1 MFHYRKLNRWE
12 RLWVVVGL
20 VYGVAIAVAAA
31 WNFPQHLTINEQLG
45 DGDVF
50 NGEIVPVKS
59 YWYVR
64 FDMGWSLVEAVAQD
78 PTTREYLFLRNGQ
91 WSKPQA
97 SLRYRRVSPT
107 SGDGAAELLAK
118 QAAFVGLA
126 FVGWL
131 LTWSLVYLAGVGV
144 EIIKAGRSKKKRA
157 MTKRADPVLGGYAL
171 R

>member
-1 MFHYRKLNRWE
+1 MRHYRKLNHWE
-12 RLWVVVGL
+12 RLWVVLGL
-20 VYGVAIAVAAA
+20 VYGVAIALVAA

-64 FDMGWSLVEAVAQD
+64 FDTGWSLVEAVAQD
-78 PTTREYLFLRNGQ
+78 PVTKEYLFLRNGQ

-97 SLRYRRVSPT
+97 SLQYRKISPT
-107 SGDGAAELLAK
+107 SGDGSAKLLAK
-118 QAAFVGLA
+118 QAVFVGLA
-126 FVGWL
+126 LVGWVFS
-131 LTWSLVYLAGVGV
+131 WSLVYLAGVGV
-144 EIIKAGRSKKKRA
+144 EIIKTGRGKTQRR
-157 MTKRADPVLGGYAL
+157 TTRRADPVLRPYAL